1 MKLVDCFMYFDEDLM
16 TDIRLNVLNDQVD
29 RFVIAE
35 ATMDHAGNKKNL
47 NFDRNKFKKFEKKIQ
62 YVIVDDLPK
71 DVKRFKKN
79 WSSAH
84 VRDQFQRNALE
95 RGYSDCSDE
104 DLIMISD
111 LDEIPR
117 PEKIKEY
124 NLRNKYACFVQK
136 DFQLK
141 LNLHNTTL
149 PDWGGTKICQ
159 KKNLKSPQWLR
170 NIKNKKYPFWKFYKP
185 KRPQLIYDGG
195 WHFSF
200 VKTPQQISQKLTSY
214 AEQQFNNKKFNDV
227 KIIKEKIDN
236 NKDLLDRDFKYEKVE
251 IDYSY
256 PKYIR
261 ENKEKLREFIL

>member
-1 MKLVDCFMYFDEDLM
+1 MKLIDCFMYFDEDVM
-16 TDIRLNVLNDQVD
+16 MDIRLNILSDYVD

-35 ATMDHAGNKKNL
+35 ATMDHAGNKKKL
-47 NFDRNKFKKFEKKIQ
+47 NFDINKYEKFKDKIR
-62 YVIVDDLPK
+62 YIIVDDLPK
-71 DVKRFKKN
+71 EVKRFKKN

-84 VRDQFQRNALE
+84 VRDQYQRNALE
-95 RGYSDCSDE
+95 RGYLDCSDD

-117 PEKIKEY
+117 PEKIKEF
-124 NLRNKYACFVQK
+124 NPKNKYGCFVQK
-136 DFQLK
+136 DFQIK

-170 NIKNKKYPFWKFYKP
+170 SIKIKKYPFWKFYKP
-185 KRPQLIYDGG
+185 KLPQLIYDGG

-200 VKTPQQISQKLTSY
+200 VKTPEKISQKLTSY
-214 AEQQFNNKKFNDV
+214 AEQQFNNEKFNNI
-227 KIIKEKIDN
+227 KKIKEKIN
-236 NKDLLDRDFKYEKVE
+236 NNEDLLGRDFKYRKIE
-251 IDYSY
+251 IDNSY

-261 ENKEKLREFIL
+261 ENKEKFKNFIL